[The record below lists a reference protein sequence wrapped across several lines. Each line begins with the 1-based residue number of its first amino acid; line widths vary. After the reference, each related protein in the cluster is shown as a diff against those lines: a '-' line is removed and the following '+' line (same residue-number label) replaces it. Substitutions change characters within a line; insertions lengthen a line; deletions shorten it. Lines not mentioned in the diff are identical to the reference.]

1 MRKEAVGLSAGRE
14 YPEHFDS
21 VFARRIFFR

>member
-21 VFARRIFFR
+21 VLARRIFFG

>member
-1 MRKEAVGLSAGRE
+1 MRKEAVGLSTGRE

-21 VFARRIFFR
+21 VFAKRIFFR